1 MATFSFTRLASGT
14 IKVVADGNTFFLPG
28 GCRID
33 PNDTY
38 NRIII
43 YSSFGDKIQMDSALD
58 TINIAG
64 VPNTGTATEISE
76 DLASDIFFLASSG
89 GAEGAAILAAA
100 TNTFTGDRLS
110 VEQDQASLIEIYTY
124 NGDAEGASGISAYSV
139 GPNVSMISY
148 CPDHAT
154 PTRAGK
160 VVIEAVNNTNGM
172 DIYSDTDIKF
182 ILNGL
187 DALIIPVGGIAA
199 YADDAAAA
207 IGGVPVKGLY
217 RTASAL
223 KIRVA

>member
-1 MATFSFTRLASGT
+1 MATYSFTRLSSGT
-14 IKVVADGNTFFLPG
+14 VKVVADGNTYFIPG
-28 GCRID
+28 DCKVNPED
-33 PNDTY
+33 SL

-43 YSSFGDKIQMDSALD
+43 TDRYGAKITMDSELD

-64 VPNTGTATEISE
+64 IANTGTATEIAE
-76 DLASDIFFLASSG
+76 DLATDIFFLASSG

-110 VEQDQASLIEIYTY
+110 VEQDQASIIEIYTY
-124 NGDAEGASGISAYSV
+124 NGDTEGSSGISAYSV

-172 DIYSDTDIKF
+172 DIYSDTNIKF
-182 ILNGL
+182 ILNGS
-187 DALIIPVGGIAA
+187 DVLIIPVGGIAA

-207 IGGVPVKGLY
+207 TGGVPAGGLY